1 MLNVIKVELFRLKK
15 SVVFWVMFGIA
26 AASPLLIIMLNLLVL
41 AAMPDIGGNPL
52 ELLKGAGLTA
62 NLLSDMGQVAG
73 DVSLWAMIASAVVL
87 SKEFVDGTMRNVML
101 ANKSRKQ
108 LFFAYLI
115 TSLIVAAT
123 YMVAYLAVTLIIA
136 APIFG
141 YDGMDAS
148 TAVTACM
155 VSLATG
161 LLSIAFAQSCMCMFV
176 FGVRK
181 QWAAILFPIL
191 VCMFGPSVFT
201 YIVEVVSM
209 MLATRGLTISP
220 DAMRWVPF
228 ANMSYFNPT
237 NVDGVIV
244 GMNAL
249 YMAIFITVFVVSGY
263 YTFKKADLK

>member
-1 MLNVIKVELFRLKK
+1 
-15 SVVFWVMFGIA
+15 MFGIA
-26 AASPLLIIMLNLLVL
+26 AASPLIIIALNLLVL
-41 AAMPDIGGNPL
+41 SAMPDLGGDAL
-52 ELLKGAGLTA
+52 GLLKGAGVTGSILA
-62 NLLSDMGQVAG
+62 DMGQVAG
-73 DVSLWAMIASAVVL
+73 DAALCAMIASAVVL

-108 LFFAYLI
+108 LYFAYLI
-115 TSLIVAAT
+115 TSLIVACT
-123 YMVAYLAVTLIIA
+123 YLFAYLAVTLLIA

-141 YDGMDAS
+141 FDGMDAS

-155 VSLATG
+155 ASLGMG
-161 LLSIAFAQSCMCMFV
+161 LFSIAFAQSCMCMFV

-201 YIVEVVSM
+201 TVVEIVSAMLSM
-209 MLATRGLTISP
+209 RGLTISP

-228 ANMSYFNPT
+228 ANMSSFNPA
-237 NVDGVIV
+237 NVDGVIA

-249 YMAIFITVFVVSGY
+249 YMAVFITVFVVSGY